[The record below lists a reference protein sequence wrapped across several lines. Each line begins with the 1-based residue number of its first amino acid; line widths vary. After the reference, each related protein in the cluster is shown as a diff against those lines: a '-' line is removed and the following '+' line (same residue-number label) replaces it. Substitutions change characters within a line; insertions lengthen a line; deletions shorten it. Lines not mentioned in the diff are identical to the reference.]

1 MPLKVIRKRLP
12 TILVILL
19 KIPILLKTF
28 SHRLPATMPIFPKTL
43 PEMVQQIMVTT
54 LLKVVRHKDSVII
67 LVLLEIFKQKNRE
80 EEHEMS

>member
-1 MPLKVIRKRLP
+1 
-12 TILVILL
+12 
-19 KIPILLKTF
+19 
-28 SHRLPATMPIFPKTL
+28 MPIFPKTL